1 MVKLMLLLDKVGIWT
16 KPVIQ
21 NISTLEFVLTRNGVG
36 GIDEPV
42 FAGGE
47 NLMLKKHKL
56 E

>member
-1 MVKLMLLLDKVGIWT
+1 MVKLMSLLDKVDIWT

-21 NISTLEFVLTRNGVG
+21 NISTLEFVLTRMSW

-42 FAGGE
+42 FARGKF
-47 NLMLKKHKL
+47 NVKKAQAGI